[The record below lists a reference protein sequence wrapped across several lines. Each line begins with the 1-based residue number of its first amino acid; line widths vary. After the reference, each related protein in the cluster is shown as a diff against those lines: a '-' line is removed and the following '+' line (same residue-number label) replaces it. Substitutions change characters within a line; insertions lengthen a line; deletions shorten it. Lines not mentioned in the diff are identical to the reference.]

1 MVDLLEI
8 IKRKD
13 IAARNGYWLESLSLA
28 HLFVETQLELIV
40 SGHCSPDEVDKA
52 SRRHVWGLANLAK
65 RKGLI
70 TPDTWNMI
78 EEFNSARNKAIHGLA
93 TGEITYKDIEQHAL
107 DVDDLIA
114 NLQSYYVIVIAGPEM
129 RIDE

>member
-28 HLFVETQLELIV
+28 HLFVETQLRLIV
-40 SGHCSPDEVDKA
+40 SGHCPPDEVDKA
-52 SRRHVWGLANLAK
+52 GKRHVWGLANLAK
-65 RKGLI
+65 ENGLI

-78 EEFNSARNKAIHGLA
+78 EEFNIARNKTVHGLA
-93 TGEITYKDIEQHAL
+93 TGEITYKEIEQYTL
-107 DVDDLIA
+107 DADDLIG
-114 NLQSYYVIVIAGPEM
+114 NLQGYYVTVSVGPEI
-129 RIDE
+129 RL